1 MKGMDGPAGIHEIAR
16 GVDPLDAAL
25 QKGVVGVVID
35 GAARDVDWVYLG
47 CSHCSILEVRDI
59 ARALAGRKVHPEVE
73 LWVNTSTAVRTL
85 ARHMGYAAAIE
96 EAGGLIVCD
105 TCPAH
110 TPSREMAKKQG
121 YRTLTTDSAKM
132 AHYVAGEVG
141 FPTHYGST
149 EKVIAAALSK
159 RWEDEPGRLPQYS
172 PEKL

>member
-1 MKGMDGPAGIHEIAR
+1 MEGIVESKGIDGPAGIHGVAR
-16 GVDPLDAAL
+16 GADPLDA
-25 QKGVVGVVID
+25 
-35 GAARDVDWVYLG
+35 
-47 CSHCSILEVRDI
+47 
-59 ARALAGRKVHPEVE
+59 
-73 LWVNTSTAVRTL
+73 

-132 AHYVAGEVG
+132 AHDVAGEVG

-149 EKVIAAALSK
+149 EKVIAAAISK
-159 RWEDEPGRLPQYS
+159 RWRGEIHFTSGFQMEMVVDVLT
-172 PEKL
+172 K